1 MYISKKENAININND
16 DIIIQPEPNNFI
28 TVDPNPCNN
37 NEEQEKNFKI
47 VILNMLK
54 DLNED
59 TNKSYNED
67 LENTYTV
74 DWDNE
79 NNA

>member
-1 MYISKKENAININND
+1 
-16 DIIIQPEPNNFI
+16 
-28 TVDPNPCNN
+28 
-37 NEEQEKNFKI
+37 
-47 VILNMLK
+47 MLK
-54 DLNED
+54 DLNEER
-59 TNKSYNED
+59 NKSYNED